1 MIAYD
6 TQFRIVVVEDEPFI
20 LKNIADK
27 IERSG
32 TGFQLAG
39 CAYNGE
45 EALELIDAVRPHVL
59 LTDIQMPRMNGL
71 ELIRRVAGKY
81 PDILIIVLSGFDE
94 FEYAKEAM
102 RCGAKDY
109 LLKPLGAEEM
119 RETLAGLR
127 EPLEAQ
133 RDARLR
139 ELLAAAIAHRPLPVD
154 GGGVFGGE
162 TFHLLLV
169 QIGHLG
175 SAYYSPELSAFYAE
189 LWRRA
194 DVREAV
200 AALPGTNRRWWTV
213 DHPPYG
219 QFVVLQTFG
228 EERLDRLADCLL
240 REIADRI
247 TPYAVTICAP
257 AAPLALTQLGEAGN
271 RLKERLE
278 KGAVIGKSQVI
289 YGGGEGEGRVAEGR
303 VADSRGAEGRVA
315 EGRAADGRGAEERA
329 GGGRAAEERV
339 AEGRAAD
346 GRGAEERAG
355 GGRAAE
361 ERVSGGRLAPD
372 RYAAMPD
379 AQAQQKLG
387 LLFQG
392 GKQAALLDEV
402 GGLIDRWARE
412 GQSQRRVEKA
422 LLGMLQS
429 FQAQTLLLSE
439 EEKSH
444 GQYELLNRIYTSAGY
459 GGIKD
464 AFLLLLENLLA
475 ANDEPDVDDTKDIA
489 NRVERYIKTNYMK
502 PITLEEIAGQF
513 HFTSSYLTKIYKKI
527 KFTTP
532 LKHVISLRMEE
543 AKKLLETRPELSFK
557 EIGAIVGYSDPNY
570 FSRIF
575 RNSTG
580 QSLSEYSALFHEP
593 PKGG

>member
-1 MIAYD
+1 MTAYD

-154 GGGVFGGE
+154 GGGVFGDE

-200 AALPGTNRRWWTV
+200 AALPGANRRWWTV

-219 QFVVLQTFG
+219 QFVALQTFG

-247 TPYAVTICAP
+247 TPYAVTICAL

-289 YGGGEGEGRVAEGR
+289 YGGGEGEGRVA
-303 VADSRGAEGRVA
+303 DS
-315 EGRAADGRGAEERA
+315 
-329 GGGRAAEERV
+329 RAAEERV
-339 AEGRAAD
+339 AE

-361 ERVSGGRLAPD
+361 ERVSGGRLASARSATGRITAD